1 MSRTRKRMSSGWDME
16 KGRCPGPT
24 TWGTGACSELLRAR
38 AEGKENLLRASHQSC
53 LEGEVGRETREAAFP
68 RPNEETGRWS
78 LESAIMFQILI
89 LTVISGDI
97 VCHLLSTPERGTSSE
112 RAGTTQVTA
121 GPQQGMDQMP
131 GPLLHPSTER
141 EVPRSAHSCP
151 TLLGHRWPPWE
162 PESRLHSLP
171 RAHTLAHP
179 GCGAAEG
186 LKREALGE
194 RRASTGLDCGLG
206 RSFPPASWI
215 PGRVSTSLRWPRQR
229 RTHGRG
235 VGGTLSAPRLGWA
248 HSRVQLQLRV
258 SMAISSTLRLRGVWG
273 G

>member
-1 MSRTRKRMSSGWDME
+1 
-16 KGRCPGPT
+16 
-24 TWGTGACSELLRAR
+24 
-38 AEGKENLLRASHQSC
+38 
-53 LEGEVGRETREAAFP
+53 
-68 RPNEETGRWS
+68 
-78 LESAIMFQILI
+78 
-89 LTVISGDI
+89 
-97 VCHLLSTPERGTSSE
+97 
-112 RAGTTQVTA
+112 
-121 GPQQGMDQMP
+121 MP

-171 RAHTLAHP
+171 HAHTLAHP

-215 PGRVSTSLRWPRQR
+215 PGRVSTSLRWPRQDSWAR
-229 RTHGRG
+229 AGRDAQCPAPGAGSQQGAAAAAGLHGHQQHPQVARSVGRVADG
-235 VGGTLSAPRLGWA
+235 VDLLQPRAAQQAGAVVGEGVEGELTVA
-248 HSRVQLQLRV
+248 CECVYALAEFAISRVHA
-258 SMAISSTLRLRGVWG
+258 SK
-273 G
+273 